1 MTRVLRHAVRKA
13 SCRCAASRR
22 KIVFPEIAMLETNRH
37 PLPLDQ
43 VEAFCRKYGVSE
55 FSLFGSILRDDFSAD
70 SDVDVLVTLEA
81 GRTLTPESYLD
92 MRDELSAMF
101 GGREIDLVQKRLL
114 TNPFRRQE
122 ILATRRVLYAA

>member
-1 MTRVLRHAVRKA
+1 MPDIARA
-13 SCRCAASRR
+13 S
-22 KIVFPEIAMLETNRH
+22 VPG
-37 PLPLDQ
+37 DQ
-43 VEAFCRKYGVSE
+43 IEAFCRKYGVAEHSV
-55 FSLFGSILRDDFSAD
+55 FRSILRDDFGPD
-70 SDVDVLVTLEA
+70 SDVDVLFTLVA
-81 GRTLTPESYLD
+81 GDAMTAERYLD